1 MRRVGVT
8 AGSGLLLGAGET
20 AAKAAESEPG
30 RVRFERSIP
39 VESDYDVVVCGGGPS
54 GCAAALAARREGL
67 SVLLIEGQGQ
77 LGGMA
82 TSGMVSQWLGGR
94 NQKGEWVVG
103 GLFRSIAEEATARGY
118 ALLPKLD
125 PAKKYHPFGWLNWF
139 IHGVPLDP
147 YGIAKFLDE
156 KMTLAG
162 VDVLLLTQ
170 AVDVLTD
177 GDRITH
183 VAAFNKSGLRAFP
196 ARAVIDATGDADV
209 AARGGCEYLKGQ
221 QEDGLMTPATL
232 EFHVS
237 HVDQARLTRYIEDQ
251 RDPKLRNKIKELRE
265 LGAWPFPYDIFICTQ
280 LTRPDTFYVNTI
292 RLVGIDGT
300 DGRSVTEGMMRGRQE
315 IEKLVTILRE
325 HIPGFE
331 RVQLK
336 AVAPL
341 LGVRET
347 RRIVADWTMTV
358 RDLSEGKSFPDT
370 IGFSM
375 YGWDL
380 PDPKK
385 PSVQPFATD
394 DSRRGYRYTVKKG
407 LSTPVPYRIM
417 IPRPIRNLICPGR
430 AVSVERQVLGP
441 VRVMAPCMAMGEASG
456 IAARQVVRTGTSFS
470 RVDVQKLRQRLR
482 QVGAIV
488 DESALPKIVPRV
500 DQTRKRGQVS
510 LFASDTQTEYPALFP
525 NTPWSG

>member
-1 MRRVGVT
+1 M
-8 AGSGLLLGAGET
+8 LL
-20 AAKAAESEPG
+20 
-30 RVRFERSIP
+30 V
-39 VESDYDVVVCGGGPS
+39 
-54 GCAAALAARREGL
+54 
-67 SVLLIEGQGQ
+67 EGQGQ

-94 NQKGEWVVG
+94 NQKGQWVVG
-103 GLFRSIAEEATARGY
+103 GLFRSIAEEAASRGY
-118 ALLPKLD
+118 ALLPKID
-125 PAKKYHPFGWLNWF
+125 PATKYHPFGWFNWF

-147 YGIAKFLDE
+147 YGIARLLDE
-156 KMTLAG
+156 KMKASC

-183 VAAFNKSGLRAFP
+183 VATFNKSGLRAFP

-209 AARGGCEYLKGQ
+209 AARSGCEYIKGDR
-221 QEDGLMTPATL
+221 ENGLMTPATL

-237 HVDQARLTRYIEDQ
+237 HVDGERLAGYIEDQ
-251 RDPKLRNKIKELRE
+251 RDPKLRNKIQELRQQ
-265 LGAWPFPYDIFICTQ
+265 GAWPFPYDIFICTQ

-300 DGRSVTEGMMRGRQE
+300 DGKSVTEGMIRGREE
-315 IEKLVTILRE
+315 IEKLVAILRQ
-325 HIPGFE
+325 HVPGFE
-331 RVQLK
+331 RAQLK

-347 RRIVADWTMTV
+347 RRIVADSMMTV
-358 RDLSEGKSFPDT
+358 RDLSEGKRFPDT
-370 IGFSM
+370 VGFSM

-394 DSRRGYRYTVKKG
+394 DARQGYRYTVKKG

-430 AVSVERQVLGP
+430 AVCVERQVLGP
-441 VRVMAPCMAMGEASG
+441 VRVMAPCMAMGEAAG
-456 IAARQVVRTGTSFS
+456 IAARQVVAAGIPFS
-470 RVDVQKLRQRLR
+470 GVDVQQLRQRLR

-488 DESALPKIVPRV
+488 DESALPEISPRV
-500 DQTRKRGQVS
+500 DQS
-510 LFASDTQTEYPALFP
+510 
-525 NTPWSG
+525 